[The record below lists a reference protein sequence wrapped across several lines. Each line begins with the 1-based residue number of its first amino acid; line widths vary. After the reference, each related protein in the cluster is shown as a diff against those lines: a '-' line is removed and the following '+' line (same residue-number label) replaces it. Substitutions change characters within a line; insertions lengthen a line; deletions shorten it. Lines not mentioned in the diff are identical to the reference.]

1 MRINRQDTNGT
12 KPLLAVGELGYDNY
26 PTGGDAGRVYV
37 GNGSENI
44 PQAKKSEVVTVDGK
58 IDTHV
63 ARVDNPHMVTKTQ
76 VGLGSVDNTA
86 DSAKNVLSA
95 TKLTTARK
103 INGVDFDG
111 TTAITVTADTAQSE
125 IIKFDTGTTEGK
137 DLYTF
142 NGSSAKTI
150 NIKAGT
156 NVTLTKSTGSI
167 TINANDT
174 SVAIDEVS
182 GLGTGVSTFLSAPTS
197 ANLAGMLT
205 DETGTGANVF
215 ANSPTLVTPVLGVA
229 TGTSFNSITGLSST
243 FPLVNGVATI
253 GTSTAVAKADHI
265 HPSDTTKVT
274 KVSSTDN
281 AIVRFNGT
289 TGEVKNSGVIIDG
302 AGNITASNTSSAQG
316 GSEAFSIKYIE
327 GQKVNVISSTR
338 SNSTWSFGFGVKP
351 SNTTIGEFISTV
363 DNINW
368 SRGALLVDD
377 TFKFLRATAQVT
389 PIGSTVSMTEV
400 FRTTTAGD
408 LLLTSGTGRIGYGTG
423 AGGTVTQLTSKST
436 AVTLNKPTGVI
447 VTHAEALDAG
457 ASVHF
462 VLDNS
467 LLNIGDILLL
477 NVSNSSNYATTT
489 IVCISSS
496 AIIRLT
502 NISTVSRSQVIDIR
516 FAVIKGAIS

>member
-1 MRINRQDTNGT
+1 MSKIIRQDTNGV

-58 IDTHV
+58 IDTHIG
-63 ARVDNPHMVTKTQ
+63 RGDNPHTVTKTQ

-95 TKLTTARK
+95 TKLTTARA
-103 INGVDFDG
+103 INGVNFDG
-111 TTAITVTADTAQSE
+111 TTAITVTANTAQSE
-125 IIKFDTGTTEGK
+125 IIKFDTGTTEGT

-174 SVAIDEVS
+174 SVAIGEVS

-243 FPLVNGVATI
+243 FPVINGVATI

-274 KVSSTDN
+274 KVTSTDN
-281 AIVRFNGT
+281 AIVRFDGT
-289 TGEVKNSGVIIDG
+289 TGAVQNSGVIIDDSWNIGLG
-302 AGNITASNTSSAQG
+302 ATPNQNTNLPTIFGNYLMATGYRENYSLANCSYQSGYFRYLTTGLGATSLLQVN
-316 GSEAFSIKYIE
+316 GSFE
-327 GQKVNVISSTR
+327 
-338 SNSTWSFGFGVKP
+338 
-351 SNTTIGEFISTV
+351 
-363 DNINW
+363 
-368 SRGALLVDD
+368 
-377 TFKFLRATAQVT
+377 
-389 PIGSTVSMTEV
+389 
-400 FRTTTAGD
+400 FRTAPSGTAGD
-408 LLLTSGTGRIGYGTG
+408 VIPLTTAMTLGSNGNLLVGTTTDNGVDKLQVNGSI
-423 AGGTVTQLTSKST
+423 SS
-436 AVTLNKPTGVI
+436 GVI
-447 VTHAEALDAG
+447 IKY
-457 ASVHF
+457 
-462 VLDNS
+462 NS
-467 LLNIGDILLL
+467 GDLNNFKYITQTIGT
-477 NVSNSSNYATTT
+477 Y
-489 IVCISSS
+489 SS
-496 AIIRLT
+496 AHMSNTPINDHGYLEIIVYSPNT
-502 NISTVSRSQVIDIR
+502 YVMQR
-516 FAVIKGAIS
+516 FTTLGAIQTAGRVFVRCLNNGTWTAWAEK

>member
-1 MRINRQDTNGT
+1 MRINRQDTNGV
-12 KPLLAVGELGYDNY
+12 KPLLQVGELGYDNY
-26 PTGGDAGRVYV
+26 PSGGDIGRVYV
-37 GNGSENI
+37 GTGSENI

-58 IDTHV
+58 IDTHIG
-63 ARVDNPHMVTKTQ
+63 RGDNPHTVTKTQ

-95 TKLTTARK
+95 TKLTTARA
-103 INGVDFDG
+103 INGVNFDG
-111 TTAITVTADTAQSE
+111 TTAITVTANTAQSE
-125 IIKFDTGTTEGK
+125 IIKFDTGTTEGT

-174 SVAIDEVS
+174 SVAIGEVS

-243 FPLVNGVATI
+243 FPVVNGVATI

-289 TGEVKNSGVIIDG
+289 TGEVQNSSVIIDDDNALINNY
-302 AGNITASNTSSAQG
+302 AGLSIAPLAGGMTSLYNWLDTSSLYIWAGASQKTGIHINGQTSAG
-316 GSEAFSIKYIE
+316 GSKVTIRTS
-327 GQKVNVISSTR
+327 GQDTVV
-338 SNSTWSFGFGVKP
+338 
-351 SNTTIGEFISTV
+351 V
-363 DNINW
+363 DNN
-368 SRGALLVDD
+368 GN
-377 TFKFLRATAQVT
+377 
-389 PIGSTVSMTEV
+389 
-400 FRTTTAGD
+400 
-408 LLLTSGTGRIGYGTG
+408 LLLTSGTGAIGYGEG

-436 AVTLNKPTGVI
+436 AVTLNKPSGQITMSN
-447 VTHAEALDAG
+447 AALAAG
-457 ASVHF
+457 ASVLF
-462 VLDNS
+462 NLSNS
-467 LLNIGDILLL
+467 LAGFYTDNAKVSVSGGVVNGGNYRVDCAIGSGFIQIYVT
-477 NVSNSSNYATTT
+477 NVSGVALSE
-489 IVCISSS
+489 
-496 AIIRLT
+496 AIQINFTLL
-502 NISTVSRSQVIDIR
+502 
-516 FAVIKGAIS
+516 KGAIS